1 MSRAYVKGMINLR
14 RYLGRSIPAEGNS
27 KCKGPE
33 VRVKCKRNVEAASG
47 QKKANEKIGNE
58 VRKVDGCQAM

>member
-1 MSRAYVKGMINLR
+1 MINLC

-33 VRVKCKRNVEAASG
+33 VREMCKRDVEDVSG
-47 QKKANEKIGNE
+47 QKKADEKIGKE
-58 VRKVDGCQAM
+58 DRKVDGCQAT